1 MMKDIKKKIV
11 TTSLGAMVLAS
22 GLTGCNSNTK
32 QASNDEKSNITTE
45 ATTLEHE
52 TEEATLSPEEAQLES
67 NREQY
72 KEVALNSYE
81 TYQEFYDDINVTPS
95 DIEKLVKILD
105 EDFEGITPDDIRSSY
120 ALIDQMIFSN
130 NMHYQID
137 KHIFKKDEDT
147 LKIYDQPRV
156 SELVSNDNE
165 TIKEFLIRTENLRDE
180 VYSAYATGSKEDR
193 KNAME
198 DAAKLVDAE
207 AISYRKGN
215 AIIDDDYLSSSKKL
229 LVSNYEKNIIAILNS
244 VSANQPEMESSEGFT
259 IYLISNVSVRV
270 DKDGNKVYDYTG
282 TDDVAFAD
290 GKELRKLLAQSEQ
303 GKYIETECSEV
314 ALLIKKVQENNMS
327 QKSEAKDT
335 NKTELKSELL
345 KKKQILSMV
354 EAAMNNQNEESKSYS
369 YRA

>member
-32 QASNDEKSNITTE
+32 QASNEEKSNITTE
-45 ATTLEHE
+45 ATTLEQLEE
-52 TEEATLSPEEAQLES
+52 TAISPEEAQLES

-180 VYSAYATGSKEDR
+180 VYSANATGSKEDR

-229 LVSNYEKNIIAILNS
+229 LVSNYEKNIIAILNAVS
-244 VSANQPEMESSEGFT
+244 VNQPEMESSEGFT
-259 IYLISNVSVRV
+259 IYLISNVSVSV

-369 YRA
+369 YKA

>member
-32 QASNDEKSNITTE
+32 QGSSEEKSNITTE
-45 ATTLEHE
+45 ATTLEPE
-52 TEEATLSPEEAQLES
+52 TEEVTLSAEEAQLES

-72 KEVALNSYE
+72 REVALNSYE
-81 TYQEFYDDINVTPS
+81 TYQEFYDDINVTPE

-165 TIKEFLIRTENLRDE
+165 TIKEFLIKTENLRDE

-198 DAAKLVDAE
+198 DAARLVDSE

-215 AIIDDDYLSSSKKL
+215 AIIDDDYLSASKKL
-229 LVSNYEKNIIAILNS
+229 LVSNYEKNIIAILNA

-259 IYLISNVSVRV
+259 IYLISNVSVSV

-335 NKTELKSELL
+335 NKAELKSELL
-345 KKKQILSMV
+345 KKKQILSMI

>member
-45 ATTLEHE
+45 ATTLEQLEE
-52 TEEATLSPEEAQLES
+52 TTISPEEAQLES

-72 KEVALNSYE
+72 KEVAQNSYE
-81 TYQEFYDDINVTPS
+81 TYQEFYDDINVTPE

-120 ALIDQMIFSN
+120 SLIDQMIFSN

-137 KHIFKKDEDT
+137 KHIFKKNEDT

-180 VYSAYATGSKEDR
+180 IYNANATGSEEDR
-193 KNAME
+193 KNAMK
-198 DAAKLVDAE
+198 DAARLVDAE

-229 LVSNYEKNIIAILNS
+229 LVNNYEKNIIAMLNA

-259 IYLISNVSVRV
+259 IYLISNVSVSV
-270 DKDGNKVYDYTG
+270 DENGNKVYDYTG

-303 GKYIETECSEV
+303 GKYIEIECSEV
-314 ALLIKKVQENNMS
+314 ASLIKKVKENNMS
-327 QKSEAKDT
+327 QTSEAKT
-335 NKTELKSELL
+335 SNKAELKAELL

>member
-45 ATTLEHE
+45 VTALEQLEKTTI
-52 TEEATLSPEEAQLES
+52 SPEEAQLES

-137 KHIFKKDEDT
+137 KHIFQKNEDT
-147 LKIYDQPRV
+147 IKIYDQPRV

-180 VYSAYATGSKEDR
+180 VYSANATGSKEDR

-198 DAAKLVDAE
+198 NAAKLVDAE

-215 AIIDDDYLSSSKKL
+215 AVIDDDYLSSSKTM
-229 LVSNYEKNIIAILNS
+229 LVSCYEKNIIGILNA

-259 IYLISNVSVRV
+259 IYLISNVSVSV

-303 GKYIETECSEV
+303 GKYIEIECSEV
-314 ALLIKKVQENNMS
+314 ASLIKKVKENNMN
-327 QKSEAKDT
+327 QTSEAKDS

>member
-1 MMKDIKKKIV
+1 M
-11 TTSLGAMVLAS
+11 
-22 GLTGCNSNTK
+22 N
-32 QASNDEKSNITTE
+32 
-45 ATTLEHE
+45 
-52 TEEATLSPEEAQLES
+52 
-67 NREQY
+67 
-72 KEVALNSYE
+72 
-81 TYQEFYDDINVTPS
+81 
-95 DIEKLVKILD
+95 
-105 EDFEGITPDDIRSSY
+105 
-120 ALIDQMIFSN
+120 QMIFSN

-137 KHIFKKDEDT
+137 KHIFQKNEDT
-147 LKIYDQPRV
+147 IKVYDQPRV

-165 TIKEFLIRTENLRDE
+165 RIKEFLIRTENLRYE
-180 VYSAYATGSKEDR
+180 VYRAYATGSKEDR

-215 AIIDDDYLSSSKKL
+215 AVIDDDYLSVPKTW
-229 LVSNYEKNIIAILNS
+229 LVSCYEKNIIFIFNA

-259 IYLISNVSVRV
+259 INLISNVSVSV

-303 GKYIETECSEV
+303 GKYIETECSAE
-314 ALLIKKVQENNMS
+314 ALLIKKVKENNMS
-327 QKSEAKDT
+327 QTSETKDF

-345 KKKQILSMV
+345 KKKQVLSMV
-354 EAAMNNQNEESKSYS
+354 EAAMNNQNEESKTYI